1 MYNMKEIILHKIKI
15 DNITIETNQIIQITV
30 QETTIED
37 KMTLILKLKNQKK
50 SSLERLLRNLPKLML
65 MKIIRR
71 RKSNIQR
78 IEMKI

>member
-37 KMTLILKLKNQKK
+37 KMTLIHKLKNQKK